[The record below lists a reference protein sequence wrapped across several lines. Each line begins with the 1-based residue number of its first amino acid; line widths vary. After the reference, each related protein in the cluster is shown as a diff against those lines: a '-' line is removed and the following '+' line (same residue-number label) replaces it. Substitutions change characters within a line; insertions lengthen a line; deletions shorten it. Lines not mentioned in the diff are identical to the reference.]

1 MLRPGCIT
9 AARPHFVPDAG
20 NRQAAATMNRREMR
34 SWMWAE
40 AVDML
45 DQADRL
51 QRQFF
56 RLAAQPADR
65 RQQPRW
71 EPPVD
76 VYAGTE
82 QVLIE
87 VALPGVPAERVELV
101 LGPGELVIRGERALP
116 NRPAGTTLQRLEIPY
131 GRFER
136 RLALG
141 PGHWV
146 LVDRRLADGCLQL
159 LLARR

>member
-1 MLRPGCIT
+1 MKQRAMHT
-9 AARPHFVPDAG
+9 
-20 NRQAAATMNRREMR
+20 
-34 SWMWAE
+34 WMWAE
-40 AVDML
+40 TVDRL
-45 DQADRL
+45 DQAERL

-56 RLAAQPADR
+56 RLAAQAAGS
-65 RQQPRW
+65 RQAPRW

-76 VYAGTE
+76 VYAGPE

-87 VALPGVPAERVELV
+87 VALPGVPADRMEIV
-101 LGPGELVIRGERALP
+101 LAPGELVIRGERALL
-116 NRPAGTTLQRLEIPY
+116 NRPVGTTLQRLEIPY

-141 PGHWV
+141 PGLWE
-146 LVDRRLADGCLQL
+146 LVHRRLADGCLQL

>member
-1 MLRPGCIT
+1 VTHAEIR
-9 AARPHFVPDAG
+9 RVD
-20 NRQAAATMNRREMR
+20 ATMNRREIR
-34 SWMWAE
+34 SWMWSE

-45 DQADRL
+45 DQAERL

-56 RLAAQPADR
+56 RLAGPPTDRQPP
-65 RQQPRW
+65 PRW

-76 VYAGTE
+76 VFASTN
-82 QVLIE
+82 QALIE
-87 VALPGVPAERVELV
+87 VALPGVPADRMELI
-101 LGPGELVIRGERALP
+101 LGPGELLIRGERTLP
-116 NRPAGTTLQRLEIPY
+116 SRPAGTTLQRLEIPY

-141 PGHWV
+141 PGQWD
-146 LVDRRLADGCLQL
+146 LVDQRLADGCLQL

>member
-1 MLRPGCIT
+1 
-9 AARPHFVPDAG
+9 
-20 NRQAAATMNRREMR
+20 
-34 SWMWAE
+34 MWAE

-45 DQADRL
+45 DQAERL

-56 RLAAQPADR
+56 RMAAGAQRDT
-65 RQQPRW
+65 PRW

-76 VYAGTE
+76 VFAGE
-82 QVLIE
+82 DQILIE
-87 VALPGVPAERVELV
+87 VALPGVPADRMELV
-101 LGPGELVIRGERALP
+101 LGPDELIIRGDRQLP
-116 NRPAGTTLQRLEIPY
+116 APPAGARLQRLEIPY

-141 PGHWV
+141 PGPWE
-146 LVDRRLADGCLQL
+146 LVGRRHADGCLRL

>member
-1 MLRPGCIT
+1 MT
-9 AARPHFVPDAG
+9 
-20 NRQAAATMNRREMR
+20 RREMR
-34 SWMWAE
+34 AWMWAE

-65 RQQPRW
+65 HAVPRW

-82 QVLIE
+82 QVLVE
-87 VALPGVPAERVELV
+87 VALPGVPAERMEILLDGTELV
-101 LGPGELVIRGERALP
+101 VRGERALP
-116 NRPAGTTLQRLEIPY
+116 NRPAGTALQRLEIPY

-136 RLALG
+136 RLAIG
-141 PGHWV
+141 PGQWD
-146 LVDRRLADGCLQL
+146 LVDRRLADGCLRL
-159 LLARR
+159 LLARRR

>member
-1 MLRPGCIT
+1 MK
-9 AARPHFVPDAG
+9 
-20 NRQAAATMNRREMR
+20 RRAMR

-40 AVDML
+40 TVDML
-45 DQADRL
+45 DQAERL

-56 RLAAQPADR
+56 RLAARPADP
-65 RQQPRW
+65 QQCPQW

-76 VYAGTE
+76 VYAGAE
-82 QVLIE
+82 QVLVE
-87 VALPGVPAERVELV
+87 VALPGVPADRMELV
-101 LGPGELVIRGERALP
+101 LAPGELVIRGERALP
-116 NRPAGTTLQRLEIPY
+116 NRPAGTALQRLEIPY

-141 PGHWV
+141 PGHWD

>member
-1 MLRPGCIT
+1 MKRP
-9 AARPHFVPDAG
+9 A
-20 NRQAAATMNRREMR
+20 MR

-40 AVDML
+40 TVDRL
-45 DQADRL
+45 DQAERL

-56 RLAAQPADR
+56 RLAAQPTGSG
-65 RQQPRW
+65 QQPRW

-76 VYAGTE
+76 VYAGQE

-87 VALPGVPAERVELV
+87 IALPGVPADRMEIV
-101 LGPGELVIRGERALP
+101 LAPGELVIRGERALL

-136 RLALG
+136 RLTLG
-141 PGHWV
+141 PGLWE
-146 LVDRRLADGCLQL
+146 LVDRRLADGCLQV

>member
-1 MLRPGCIT
+1 
-9 AARPHFVPDAG
+9 
-20 NRQAAATMNRREMR
+20 MR
-34 SWMWAE
+34 SWLWLETA
-40 AVDML
+40 DML
-45 DQADRL
+45 DQAERL

-56 RLAAQPADR
+56 RLAATSPTGAAS
-65 RQQPRW
+65 QPRW

-76 VYAGTE
+76 VHAGTE

-87 VALPGVPAERVELV
+87 VALPGVPAERIQLV
-101 LGPGELVIRGERALP
+101 LVPGELVIRGERALP
-116 NRPAGTTLQRLEIPY
+116 NRPTGMALERLEIPY

-141 PGHWV
+141 PGRWD

>member
-1 MLRPGCIT
+1 MT
-9 AARPHFVPDAG
+9 
-20 NRQAAATMNRREMR
+20 RRDTR

-45 DQADRL
+45 DQAERL

-56 RLAAQPADR
+56 RLAGGADR
-65 RQQPRW
+65 EPPRW

-76 VYAGTE
+76 VFAGE
-82 QVLIE
+82 DQVLVE
-87 VALPGVPAERVELV
+87 VALPGVPEDRMELV
-101 LGPGELVIRGERALP
+101 IGPGELIIRGDRQLP
-116 NRPAGTTLQRLEIPY
+116 ARPAGAQLQRLEIPY

-141 PGHWV
+141 PGRWE
-146 LVDRRLADGCLQL
+146 LVARRHADGCLQL
-159 LLARR
+159 LLARG

>member
-1 MLRPGCIT
+1 VTHAEIGP
-9 AARPHFVPDAG
+9 VD
-20 NRQAAATMNRREMR
+20 ATMNRREMR

-45 DQADRL
+45 DQAERL

-56 RLAAQPADR
+56 RLAGPPAADR
-65 RQQPRW
+65 QPPPRW

-76 VYAGTE
+76 VYAGAE
-82 QVLIE
+82 QALIE
-87 VALPGVPAERVELV
+87 VALPGVPAERMELI
-101 LGPGELVIRGERALP
+101 LGPGELVIRGERTLP

-141 PGHWV
+141 PGQWD
-146 LVDRRLADGCLQL
+146 LVDQRLTDGCLQL

>member
-1 MLRPGCIT
+1 
-9 AARPHFVPDAG
+9 
-20 NRQAAATMNRREMR
+20 MNRRDMR

-40 AVDML
+40 TVDLL
-45 DQADRL
+45 DQAERL

-56 RLAAQPADR
+56 RLAARPEDPHE
-65 RQQPRW
+65 QPRW

-76 VYAGTE
+76 VFAGTD

-87 VALPGVPAERVELV
+87 VALPGVPAERMKLV
-101 LGPGELVIRGERALP
+101 LGPGELIIRGERALP

-141 PGHWV
+141 PGQWDV
-146 LVDRRLADGCLQL
+146 VDRRLADGCLQV